1 MTPIC
6 LSSDIKSGSAL
17 EPSLHSHPAEAAVL
31 GQSRPRPR
39 HPGHGASAPASPS
52 FQSFFLSQHVASFSI
67 TGKSLNN
74 STSRL
79 KVKLTLILAAVFLV
93 FTAVLTMSSV
103 VGQTGLQSSH
113 SHMGCGNYTKTL
125 TPRPWN
131 QRCFG
136 DGAVTQPQGSR
147 ATGAENQT
155 EAHPQGLGP
164 LLTNAP
170 S

>member
-17 EPSLHSHPAEAAVL
+17 EPSLHSHPADAAVL
-31 GQSRPRPR
+31 GRSRPSPCTQATW
-39 HPGHGASAPASPS
+39 ASAPASPS
-52 FQSFFLSQHVASFSI
+52 LQSFFLSQHVASFSI
-67 TGKSLNN
+67 TVKSLNN
-74 STSRL
+74 STSHL

-113 SHMGCGNYTKTL
+113 SHVGCGNYTKTL
-125 TPRPWN
+125 IPRPWD

-136 DGAVTQPQGSR
+136 DGAVTQPQGS
-147 ATGAENQT
+147 
-155 EAHPQGLGP
+155 
-164 LLTNAP
+164 
-170 S
+170 

>member
-1 MTPIC
+1 M
-6 LSSDIKSGSAL
+6 
-17 EPSLHSHPAEAAVL
+17 L
-31 GQSRPRPR
+31 GQSRPCPQ

-52 FQSFFLSQHVASFSI
+52 FPSFFLSQHVASFSI
-67 TGKSLNN
+67 TVKSLNN

-113 SHMGCGNYTKTL
+113 SHMGCRNYTKTL

-147 ATGAENQT
+147 VTGAENQT
-155 EAHPQGLGP
+155 EAHPQGLDP